1 MMEPSIDRGPQ
12 GIGRLMAMV
21 DKIVEEMALQQSYR
35 AKKTRNGIW
44 EAVHHNL
51 QPRTILKDNQ
61 CKQDHK
67 TNSIDW
73 SCTWQIKLE

>member
-35 AKKTRNGIW
+35 AKKTRNGI
-44 EAVHHNL
+44 
-51 QPRTILKDNQ
+51 
-61 CKQDHK
+61 
-67 TNSIDW
+67 
-73 SCTWQIKLE
+73 